1 MHVWISCYHWAFSV
15 KEWPRLR
22 CARFR
27 SIHLSA
33 LLMTG
38 LRRASMIAQLFRNQH
53 CNLPVLSEIRQI
65 SRHENDNQR
74 LFCVL

>member
-1 MHVWISCYHWAFSV
+1 MHVWISCYHWAFSE

-27 SIHLSA
+27 NIHLSA

-38 LRRASMIAQLFRNQH
+38 LRRAYVIAQSFTNQH

-65 SRHENDNQR
+65 SRRYNDNPR
-74 LFCVL
+74 RVCVL